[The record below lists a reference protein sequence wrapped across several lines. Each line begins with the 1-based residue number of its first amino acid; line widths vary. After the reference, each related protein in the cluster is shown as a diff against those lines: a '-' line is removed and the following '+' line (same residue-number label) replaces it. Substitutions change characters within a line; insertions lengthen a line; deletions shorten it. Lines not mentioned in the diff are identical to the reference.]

1 MYIEMTETITEA
13 RIAVIG
19 AGAMGGAFAAGLV
32 SAGIDPSHISV
43 ANPHMERLEPL
54 KALGMFVTTDNA
66 AVVTGAD
73 LVVIAVKPWIVKS
86 VVEEIRDS
94 IDYDT
99 QEVTCIVAGIPGEEL
114 MQWWRRGDDERLPAL
129 SISMPN
135 TAMSVGK
142 SMTFN
147 VALQGDAPLAMQSL
161 AMMGRV
167 MQIPE
172 RLLPAATA
180 LASCG
185 IAYAL
190 RYVRAATEGGVQMG
204 FRASEAQEIVA
215 ATIEGAAALLSRPDA
230 HAEAEIDKV
239 TTPGGVTIRG
249 LNAMEREGFT
259 NAVIAGLL
267 ASWSGGL

>member
-1 MYIEMTETITEA
+1 
-13 RIAVIG
+13 
-19 AGAMGGAFAAGLV
+19 
-32 SAGIDPSHISV
+32 
-43 ANPHMERLEPL
+43 
-54 KALGMFVTTDNA
+54 MFVTTDNA

-99 QEVTCIVAGIPGEEL
+99 QEVTCIVACIPGEEL

-267 ASWSGGL
+267 ASCNK

>member
-1 MYIEMTETITEA
+1 M
-13 RIAVIG
+13 
-19 AGAMGGAFAAGLV
+19 
-32 SAGIDPSHISV
+32 
-43 ANPHMERLEPL
+43 
-54 KALGMFVTTDNA
+54 
-66 AVVTGAD
+66 
-73 LVVIAVKPWIVKS
+73 
-86 VVEEIRDS
+86 
-94 IDYDT
+94 
-99 QEVTCIVAGIPGEEL
+99 AGIPGEEL

-267 ASWSGGL
+267 ASCNK